1 MSNWIDAHTKTTS
14 QSGFISYIRQGVNY
28 VTPVLY
34 FFNVNLKPQIKTYL
48 FVFGKKVN
56 VRISVDF
63 YKS

>member
-1 MSNWIDAHTKTTS
+1 MKIQTTT
-14 QSGFISYIRQGVNY
+14 QSSFIGYIRQGVNY

-34 FFNVNLKPQIKTYL
+34 FFNIDLKPQIKTYL

>member
-14 QSGFISYIRQGVNY
+14 QGGFGVCIRQGVNY
-28 VTPVLY
+28 ATPVLY

-56 VRISVDF
+56 VRISVDL